1 MRSPGPGLSGSTGV
15 PRRCSVWTQQRFS
28 SMVWTGCQRIFLRCQ
43 LPHLSR
49 TATCAGSEVPPPVP
63 GCAAGPGCDGRP
75 DPSAS
80 RRPSA
85 SCAGCRCKR
94 QCLGQ
99 PPWPPL
105 LSNYPYRAGLEGLI
119 IARRRRPFCS
129 ICLPLSL
136 PFFSLLLPFLSVN
149 SGMGAVH
156 ATLGDISKTLTAP
169 PI

>member
-1 MRSPGPGLSGSTGV
+1 MPGSTGV

-49 TATCAGSEVPPPVP
+49 TAACAGSEVPPPIP

-94 QCLGQ
+94 QGLGQ

-105 LSNYPYRAGLEGLI
+105 LSNHPSIRVWGSSVYGSGPHQGQGKQTQKDDGRGGTDAQSVSGRAGRGHRPGPRGTGQEEG
-119 IARRRRPFCS
+119 
-129 ICLPLSL
+129 
-136 PFFSLLLPFLSVN
+136 
-149 SGMGAVH
+149 
-156 ATLGDISKTLTAP
+156 
-169 PI
+169 